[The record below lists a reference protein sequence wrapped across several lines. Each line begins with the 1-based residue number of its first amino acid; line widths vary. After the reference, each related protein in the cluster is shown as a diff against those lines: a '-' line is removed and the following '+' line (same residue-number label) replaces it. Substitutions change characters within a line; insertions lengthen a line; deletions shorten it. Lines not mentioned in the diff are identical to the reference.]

1 VGAVRFGEGQAIW
14 TSAAKEYRDG
24 GYREPILC
32 FSGWY
37 TARRQDEI
45 LAAKLAELAA

>member
-1 VGAVRFGEGQAIW
+1 MPRHERGLVEGEVIV
-14 TSAAKEYRDG
+14 RDG
-24 GYREPILC
+24 GFIEPILA

-45 LAAKLAELAA
+45 LADRLAALEAA